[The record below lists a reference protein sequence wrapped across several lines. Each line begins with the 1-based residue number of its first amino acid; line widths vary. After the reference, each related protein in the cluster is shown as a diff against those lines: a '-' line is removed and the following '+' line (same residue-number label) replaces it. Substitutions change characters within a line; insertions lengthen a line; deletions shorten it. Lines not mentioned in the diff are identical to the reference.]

1 VLASRHAT
9 TFSRP
14 RELHALSLPKQ
25 PLPDPAD
32 PKVEHR
38 FQASADGIRVETRVG
53 DQVFRALARYAF
65 GSPDHYVTLVGP
77 DERGRTRMLRISAYH
92 SPKGSGL
99 ELTNGLPPH
108 PADPWEFLGDALV
121 PGDGDRRCLG
131 CHTTNLHSIEAG
143 TGPESADHAIGCEA
157 CHGPGGNHVLAR
169 QANFDDPAIVAPAN
183 TTPWAINQLCG
194 RCHGLAH
201 TEKVTGSVDDPA
213 WLRFQ
218 STTLYRSRCYTGS
231 GEQLHCVTCHDPHQN
246 AETAPASY
254 EAKCLSCHHS
264 GRPPCPVNPADG
276 CIECHMPRIWV
287 QATHAFKADH
297 NIRVHTRTRHS
308 G

>member
-1 VLASRHAT
+1 
-9 TFSRP
+9 
-14 RELHALSLPKQ
+14 
-25 PLPDPAD
+25 
-32 PKVEHR
+32 
-38 FQASADGIRVETRVG
+38 
-53 DQVFRALARYAF
+53 
-65 GSPDHYVTLVGP
+65 
-77 DERGRTRMLRISAYH
+77 
-92 SPKGSGL
+92 L
-99 ELTNGLPPH
+99 EVTNGLPPH
-108 PADPWEFLGDALV
+108 PSDPWEFLGDALV
-121 PGDGDRRCLG
+121 PGDGDRRCLA
-131 CHTTNLHSIEAG
+131 CHTTNLHSIEAN
-143 TGPESADHAIGCEA
+143 TGPESADHAMGCEA
-157 CHGPGGNHVLAR
+157 CHGPGGNHVLVR
-169 QANFDDPAIVAPAN
+169 QADFDDPAIVAPRGA
-183 TTPWAINQLCG
+183 TASAINQLCE

-254 EAKCLSCHHS
+254 EAKCLSCHDS
-264 GRPPCPVNPADG
+264 GRTPCPVNPANG

>member
-14 RELHALSLPKQ
+14 RELQALSLPEK
-25 PLPDPAD
+25 PVPDPAD
-32 PKVEHR
+32 PTGQHR
-38 FQASADGIRVETRVG
+38 FQPAEDSLRVETRVG
-53 DQVFRALARYAF
+53 DRVFRALARYAF
-65 GSPDHYVTLVGP
+65 GSADHYVTLVGP
-77 DERGRTRMLRISAYH
+77 DERGRPRMLRISAYH

-99 ELTNGLPPH
+99 EVTHGLPPH
-108 PADPWEFLGDALV
+108 PADPWEFLGDPLV

-131 CHTTNLHSIEAG
+131 CHTTNLHAIEVN

-169 QANFDDPAIVAPAN
+169 QADFPDPAIVAPGNA
-183 TTPWAINQLCG
+183 TGRAINQLCE

-231 GEQLHCVTCHDPHQN
+231 GEQLHCLTCHDPHQN
-246 AETAPASY
+246 AETAPAAY
-254 EAKCLSCHHS
+254 EAKCLSCHDS
-264 GRPPCPVNPADG
+264 GRTPCPVNPANG
-276 CIECHMPRIWV
+276 CTECHMPRIWV
-287 QATHAFKADH
+287 QATHAFKADRK
-297 NIRVHTRTRHS
+297 IRVHTRRPTDS
-308 G
+308 